1 MRGLRG
7 TVAFVTGANTGIG
20 AAVAERLAEEG
31 AHVAVGFL
39 QDPDGAGALAER
51 LSSVGPRSVAVP
63 CDVTDQG
70 SVTDAVTAIGSELGS
85 VTTLVNNAGVLTR
98 TPFIDLEEPEWDDI
112 LQVSLY
118 GSYRC
123 ARAVVPGMVEAGGGA
138 IVNVASELVVRAGP
152 DLAHYISAK
161 SGVIGLTRALASEL
175 GGRGVRVNAVAPGP
189 TETGMLEASAR
200 APGSIAQIP
209 LGRLGRPSDVAD
221 AVAFLCSEDAAWIT
235 GQVLGVNGGLV
246 MA

>member
-1 MRGLRG
+1 
-7 TVAFVTGANTGIG
+7 
-20 AAVAERLAEEG
+20 
-31 AHVAVGFL
+31 
-39 QDPDGAGALAER
+39 
-51 LSSVGPRSVAVP
+51 
-63 CDVTDQG
+63 VTDQG
-70 SVTDAVTAIGSELGS
+70 SVTDAVTMIRSELGS

-123 ARAVVPGMVEAGGGA
+123 ARAAAPGMVDAGGGA

-152 DLAHYISAK
+152 NLAHYISAK

-200 APGSIAQIP
+200 APESIAQIP
-209 LGRLGRPSDVAD
+209 LGRLGRPSDVAN

>member
-1 MRGLRG
+1 MRGLRE

-20 AAVAERLAEEG
+20 AAVAQRLAEEG

-39 QDPDGAGALAER
+39 EDPDGAGALAER
-51 LSSVGPRSVAVP
+51 LSSEGPRSVAVL
-63 CDVTDQG
+63 CDVTDQA
-70 SVTDAVTAIGSELGS
+70 SVTDAITLIGSELGS
-85 VTTLVNNAGVLTR
+85 VTTLVNNAGVLIR

-123 ARAVVPGMVEAGGGA
+123 ARAVVPDMLAEGGGA
-138 IVNVASELVVRAGP
+138 IVNVSSELVVRAGR
-152 DLAHYISAK
+152 DLSHYISAK

-175 GGRGVRVNAVAPGP
+175 GERGIRVNAVAPGP
-189 TETGMLEASAR
+189 TETRMLEANAG
-200 APGSIAQIP
+200 APEALAAIP
-209 LGRLGRPSDVAD
+209 LGRLGRPSDVAS

>member
-1 MRGLRG
+1 MRGLRV

-20 AAVAERLAEEG
+20 AAVAQRLAEEG

-39 QDPDGAGALAER
+39 EDPDGAGALAER
-51 LSSVGPRSVAVP
+51 LSSEGSRNVAVP
-63 CDVTDQG
+63 CDVTDQR
-70 SVTDAVTAIGSELGS
+70 SVTDAVTTIRSELGS

-123 ARAVVPGMVEAGGGA
+123 ARAVVPGMVDAGGGA

-189 TETGMLEASAR
+189 TETGMLEASAG
-200 APGSIAQIP
+200 APESIAQIP
-209 LGRLGRPSDVAD
+209 LGRLGRPSDVAG